1 MICELSQVC
10 SWRKAPLFPH
20 LLHCLRPC
28 GAGRLHGHLPAVSA
42 ALLRGRAE
50 AGGARAPPGQPGGD
64 EPLEVPHGATHGE
77 IMGDHCEL
85 LMVFLMDLYG
95 FIWYFVGFIYGFI
108 YGYIYIYT
116 YHIVY
121 IYTLNIV
128 WIYAILA
135 DFTSIHDD
143 LWIYDDLWWSVMV
156 FGNIDFTSNIDTYWS
171 HM

>member
-1 MICELSQVC
+1 MWTIPGLFLKKSSIISTPSSLPSSLR
-10 SWRKAPLFPH
+10 SWPSAWPPTCRV
-20 LLHCLRPC
+20 C
-28 GAGRLHGHLPAVSA
+28 GAASGQG
-42 ALLRGRAE
+42 RGRRRTCTAWPTWWRW
-50 AGGARAPPGQPGGD
+50 ALGGATWC
-64 EPLEVPHGATHGE
+64 HTW
-77 IMGDHCEL
+77 GDHGRSL
-85 LMVFLMDLYG
+85 WTLDGFLDG
-95 FIWYFVGFIYGFI
+95 FIWYFVGFIYGFV

-156 FGNIDFTSNIDTYWS
+156 FGSIDFTSNIDNYWS